1 MDSSNNKTSYLVNTQ
16 LPEFV
21 RRDHPLFVEFIE
33 NYYKFL
39 EQDGGTLY
47 TTKRFAEFYDID
59 IISQDIRNEEEEE
72 HHEESELYH
81 QILDKLY
88 ENNIKYIPRD
98 SLANIDV
105 IAKHSKDFYRSTGS
119 EKSVRFLARILFN
132 KDADIYY
139 PQQNIL
145 KASDGKWF
153 VEKSINIKDIAVNN
167 VANSIA
173 FTRFANTLIRGAQ
186 SNSTAIVENVN
197 PYYEAGVLITE
208 LKVSQVTKDF
218 INGELLTATIEDEG
232 VFKTLSANLY
242 SGIIVKTTVT
252 ANGSGYIEGSSV
264 PLISTN
270 GIGGQVIIDKV
281 LKGKLQGQIKTIQ
294 VIFPGAGYKVNDPIL
309 FSGGDPTVPAE
320 ANVATVLDD
329 DTYHPAYYSL
339 IGSTIDLVANNIIA
353 NTVDPNEG
361 FSYTGLAN
369 VYVTTANLDL
379 STGPGS
385 TVNIATLNRM
395 QQNSNVYFETGD
407 VLYVRGPNTYHTI
420 IESNRYYWE
429 LNVSPGLAGSL
440 ANLSF
445 DVVKKPNAN
454 TTIANSMIYW
464 SYGPCGPIISCSISN
479 SGKDYLELPKVS
491 AISNTFVRSMG
502 ILGRMEIIDGG
513 FGYQVGDEIE
523 IINPYGT
530 YGVGG
535 VGEVSVVDSNGTI
548 TQVNFVDSPNQG
560 HLPGGSGY
568 RADILP
574 TANVI
579 SANVLAYGANIAV
592 TAVIGDDAILNAKS
606 NVIGSIASLRIV
618 SGGVGYDVPPIIDLS
633 TQGDGT
639 AQAYANVVTGIYTYQ
654 GRYLNQDGQLSSYMF
669 LEDRDYYQKFA
680 YVVKIE
686 ESLNKYRK
694 ALKDLIHPAG
704 LKLYGEYLFED
715 NNQTMMNTV
724 NVINTQITIL

>member
-1 MDSSNNKTSYLVNTQ
+1 MS
-16 LPEFV
+16 
-21 RRDHPLFVEFIE
+21 R
-33 NYYKFL
+33 
-39 EQDGGTLY
+39 
-47 TTKRFAEFYDID
+47 
-59 IISQDIRNEEEEE
+59 
-72 HHEESELYH
+72 ES
-81 QILDKLY
+81 
-88 ENNIKYIPRD
+88 
-98 SLANIDV
+98 
-105 IAKHSKDFYRSTGS
+105 
-119 EKSVRFLARILFN
+119 
-132 KDADIYY
+132 
-139 PQQNIL
+139 
-145 KASDGKWF
+145 
-153 VEKSINIKDIAVNN
+153 
-167 VANSIA
+167 
-173 FTRFANTLIRGAQ
+173 
-186 SNSTAIVENVN
+186 
-197 PYYEAGVLITE
+197 
-208 LKVSQVTKDF
+208 
-218 INGELLTATIEDEG
+218 
-232 VFKTLSANLY
+232 
-242 SGIIVKTTVT
+242 
-252 ANGSGYIEGSSV
+252 
-264 PLISTN
+264 IST
-270 GIGGQVIIDKV
+270 
-281 LKGKLQGQIKTIQ
+281 LKG
-294 VIFPGAGYKVNDPIL
+294 
-309 FSGGDPTVPAE
+309 
-320 ANVATVLDD
+320 
-329 DTYHPAYYSL
+329 
-339 IGSTIDLVANNIIA
+339 
-353 NTVDPNEG
+353 
-361 FSYTGLAN
+361 
-369 VYVTTANLDL
+369 
-379 STGPGS
+379 
-385 TVNIATLNRM
+385 
-395 QQNSNVYFETGD
+395 YFETGD

>member
-1 MDSSNNKTSYLVNTQ
+1 MDIANNKTSYLVNTQ

-21 RRDHPLFVEFIE
+21 RRDHPLFVEFLE

-39 EQDGGTLY
+39 EQDGGMLY
-47 TTKRFAEFYDID
+47 TAKRFPEFYDID
-59 IISQDIRNEEEEE
+59 ILKADYLHDIEEGHDTEAENYHVLQDQYYNNFIRYVPNF
-72 HHEESELYH
+72 SIADLNL
-81 QILDKLY
+81 IL
-88 ENNIKYIPRD
+88 
-98 SLANIDV
+98 
-105 IAKHSKDFYRSTGS
+105 KHSKDFYRSSGS
-119 EKSVRFLARILFN
+119 EKSIRFLARILFN
-132 KDADIYY
+132 KNADIYY

-173 FTRFANTLIRGAQ
+173 FTRFANTLIRGAV
-186 SNSTAIVENVN
+186 SNSTAVVENVN

-208 LKVSQVTKDF
+208 LKISQVTKDF
-218 INGELLTATIEDEG
+218 INGEILTATIEDEG
-232 VFKTLSANLY
+232 IFKTLSANLY

-252 ANGSGYIEGSSV
+252 SSGSGYIEGSSV
-264 PLISTN
+264 PLISAN
-270 GIGGQVIIDKV
+270 GIGGQIIIDKV
-281 LKGKLQGQIKTIQ
+281 LKGKLQGQIKNIQ
-294 VIFPGAGYKVNDPIL
+294 VVFPGAGYRVNDPLL
-309 FSGGDPTVPAE
+309 FSGGDPTEIAA

-329 DTYHPAYYSL
+329 DSYHPAYYDI
-339 IGSTIDLVANNIIA
+339 IGSTIQLVANNIIA
-353 NTVDPNEG
+353 NTIDPNEG
-361 FSYTGLAN
+361 FSYTSLAN

-385 TVNIATLNRM
+385 TVNIATLSQM

-445 DVVKKPNAN
+445 DVLKKPNAN

-464 SYGPCGPIISCSISN
+464 SYGPCGPIVSCSITN
-479 SGKDYLELPKVS
+479 SGQNYLELPTVS
-491 AISNTFVRSMG
+491 VLSNTFVRSMG

-592 TAVIGDDAILNAKS
+592 TAVIGDDAIINAKS
-606 NVIGSIASLRIV
+606 NVIGSIASLKIV
-618 SGGVGYDVPPIIDLS
+618 SGGVGYDVAPIIDLS

-639 AQAYANVVTGIYTYQ
+639 AEAYANVVTGIYTYQ

-669 LEDRDYYQKFA
+669 LEDKDYYQKFS

-704 LKLYGEYLFED
+704 LKLYGEYLYED
-715 NNQTMMNTV
+715 NNETMMNTV